1 MLTSWREFATNK
13 QTLYKAFHRNRFS
26 TYNAGNVPIHPFEQ
40 ELKIIITSVFGSTDF
55 FELRNLTN
63 NTVFRINEA
72 VGNRQTI
79 MLDGPNITSNGLQF
93 LRNTNKQFIELDP
106 GWNEFEISG
115 ADTAT
120 VEFIY
125 PFYYK

>member
-40 ELKIIITSVFGSTDF
+40 ELKITISQVRGSTDYL
-55 FELRNLTN
+55 ELRNNTN
-63 NTVFRINEA
+63 GTVFRVNEA
-72 VGNRQTI
+72 VSSGQTI

-93 LRNTNKQFIELDP
+93 LRNTNKQFIELNP

-115 ADTAT
+115 ADRAT
-120 VEFIY
+120 VEFTY
-125 PFYYK
+125 RFYYK